1 MAVITTPQAA
11 PVIAGSRLRG
21 TRNNGTA

>member
-1 MAVITTPQAA
+1 VITTPQAA